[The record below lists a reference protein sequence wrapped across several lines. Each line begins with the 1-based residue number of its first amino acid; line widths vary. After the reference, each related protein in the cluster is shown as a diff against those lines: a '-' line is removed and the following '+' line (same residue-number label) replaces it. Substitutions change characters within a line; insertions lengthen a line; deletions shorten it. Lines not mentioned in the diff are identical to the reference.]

1 MKKKWIYLLVAG
13 LSVATIATVDAQRVP
28 FRGPRGAEMM
38 DELGLSDEQKT
49 QVQTLRDA
57 HRKEMQALRAS
68 GERPNPEKMEQLF
81 AAHREQIEKILTPEQ
96 REKMAAWHGPMMGRH
111 GGWGKGGPMMDRR
124 DGRGKGGPMMG
135 GRRAWNRGKGGP
147 MMGAREGWGHGKG
160 GPMMGGRRGPGRRPF
175 AQLDLSDEQRE
186 QVRSLQEKQRDAVRE
201 LMKKQR
207 EAMQAL
213 TKKHREA
220 MEKVLTKEQRTALEE
235 AKDETFYRRGA
246 RRGGW

>member
-13 LSVATIATVDAQRVP
+13 LSAATIATVDAQRVP
-28 FRGPRGAEMM
+28 FRGPHGAEMM

-96 REKMAAWHGPMMGRH
+96 REKMAVWHGPMMGRR

-135 GRRAWNRGKGGP
+135 GRRGI
-147 MMGAREGWGHGKG
+147 
-160 GPMMGGRRGPGRRPF
+160 GRRPF

-186 QVRSLQEKQRDAVRE
+186 QVRSLQEKQRDAVHE

>member
-13 LSVATIATVDAQRVP
+13 LSAATIATVDAQRVP
-28 FRGPRGAEMM
+28 FRGPHGAEMM

-96 REKMAAWHGPMMGRH
+96 REKMAAWHGPMMGRR

-135 GRRAWNRGKGGP
+135 GRR
-147 MMGAREGWGHGKG
+147 
-160 GPMMGGRRGPGRRPF
+160 GPGRHPF

-186 QVRSLQEKQRDAVRE
+186 QVRSLQEKQRDAVHE